1 MSTEPDCEQPNLSQN
16 DQESLDNDPV
26 PVPIPAEFV
35 KVVEDLCKDISVSF
49 PETSDKIATFYG
61 ENGIESQ
68 MLFDYVKKTYPER
81 FFDILYQNNEIFEE
95 TSNINCEFLP
105 NIDFKEL
112 WNLND
117 VTDNTRDTLWKYL
130 QLLLFSSVGN
140 ITDSESF
147 GDTAKLFEA
156 IDQDE
161 FKTKLEDVMSNIQN
175 IFTEKEGFQN
185 EDTEPEPS
193 DGKEGVPP
201 MPNLGEGMKGVFEN
215 MPNPEDIHSHISS
228 MLDGKLGKLAT
239 EIAEETAGE
248 LDIDFSDA
256 TKPEDIMKK
265 LFKSPGKLMDLVK
278 KVGSKLDTKLKSG
291 QIDEKELMSE
301 ASDLMRKMKDMPGME
316 NMESM
321 LKNMNIPG
329 MGGGGGKGKFNMGA
343 FENMMKQN
351 EKRDQMKGRAEQVKV
366 AKELAKQK
374 AAAELKI
381 REQNYVPMTDE
392 EIELQ
397 FESFTTGEKA
407 EKSMR
412 PTQNNNKKKKKKK
425 GKK

>member
-1 MSTEPDCEQPNLSQN
+1 MSTEPDCCGQPNLSQN
-16 DQESLDNDPV
+16 DQESLDPV
-26 PVPIPAEFV
+26 PVPAEFE
-35 KVVEDLCKDISVSF
+35 KVIGDLCKDIKTSF

-95 TSNINCEFLP
+95 TSDINCEFLP

-156 IDQDE
+156 IDQNE

-185 EDTEPEPS
+185 EDTEPEPG

-256 TKPEDIMKK
+256 TKPEDVMKK

-329 MGGGGGKGKFNMGA
+329 MGGGKGKGKFNMGA

-366 AKELAKQK
+366 ARELAKQQ
-374 AAAELKI
+374 AAAELKV

-392 EIELQ
+392 EIELH

-412 PTQNNNKKKKKKK
+412 PTQNNNKKKKKK